1 LNSVGKLLVLAIS
14 VLNLASNLGG
24 GNAVVIAPRNC
35 GGAVKHV
42 TIAVGPDPPTS
53 MIVTFASIPSTF
65 HAPVG
70 GVLVGTSPSELDR
83 LVLEEEP
90 PTHYS
95 LNSPHHGSSA
105 PYHSPYYHHVTINNL
120 QPNTNYYYKP
130 VVQANVKAFDKYN
143 LQLRKPPAASASAAA
158 ASSSYREEASE
169 ASQSEKQPS
178 KDGEETAQSEEEL
191 LLHDFEEAVEDD
203 VMDSAHRFLMESGPY
218 DGSAKQCPSPDK
230 IRSFRTAPVPGNE
243 TVVNLAICGDVGQFP
258 HSEELVAR
266 MLRSRDDIDVLILAG
281 DVAYAS
287 LDHRRWDTF
296 LDFLDDYPISERV
309 PVMLVPGNHDIEKQ
323 ENDTEMFMAYENRFR
338 MPRMHPPVMEKYDG
352 PPGLFNMDHPPYPL
366 PYEWGNGYYAFTYG
380 PARVIM
386 INAYASMEANSTQ
399 YRWIESEL
407 RAVDR
412 TVTPWVLTV
421 LHPPIYNTFSLHQRD
436 PQIVAAKTN
445 LEPLFVEHRVNMVF
459 TGTLSHLLRRP

>member
-1 LNSVGKLLVLAIS
+1 
-14 VLNLASNLGG
+14 
-24 GNAVVIAPRNC
+24 
-35 GGAVKHV
+35 
-42 TIAVGPDPPTS
+42 
-53 MIVTFASIPSTF
+53 
-65 HAPVG
+65 
-70 GVLVGTSPSELDR
+70 
-83 LVLEEEP
+83 
-90 PTHYS
+90 
-95 LNSPHHGSSA
+95 
-105 PYHSPYYHHVTINNL
+105 
-120 QPNTNYYYKP
+120 
-130 VVQANVKAFDKYN
+130 
-143 LQLRKPPAASASAAA
+143 
-158 ASSSYREEASE
+158 
-169 ASQSEKQPS
+169 
-178 KDGEETAQSEEEL
+178 
-191 LLHDFEEAVEDD
+191 VEDD

-459 TGTLSHLLRRP
+459 TGTLSPLVRRS